1 MLRAVCRLLPPIL
14 ILAGCG
20 PSQPHVQVRRLPS
33 GEPVKV
39 LGVAK
44 VNLAA
49 SGPALMLRYQ
59 TDLNMDDVDA
69 VHAEARRIWTEFRKE
84 AEQAQVQ
91 SAIVSANAPPSGGGV
106 ISHTRTCNFVF
117 ERNGAGDWRELRQ
130 E

>member
-1 MLRAVCRLLPPIL
+1 LRFRLLL
-14 ILAGCG
+14 LVVLLAGCG
-20 PSQPHVQVRRLPS
+20 GAQPPVQVRRLPS

-44 VNLAA
+44 VNFAA

-69 VHAEARRIWTEFRKE
+69 VHAEAQRIWTEFRKE
-84 AEQAQVQ
+84 AEQAHVQ
-91 SAIVSANAPPSGGGV
+91 SAVVSANAPPSGGGV
-106 ISHTRTCNFVF
+106 ISHTRTYNFVF
-117 ERNGAGDWRELRQ
+117 ERSGAGDWRELRQ